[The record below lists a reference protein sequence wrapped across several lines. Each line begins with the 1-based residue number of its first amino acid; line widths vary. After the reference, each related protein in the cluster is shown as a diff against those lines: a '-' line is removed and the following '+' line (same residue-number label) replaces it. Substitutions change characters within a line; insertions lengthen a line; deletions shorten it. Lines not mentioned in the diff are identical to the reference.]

1 MTVTDR
7 PDPASGKED
16 GSGSGHV
23 SSPKTLVPPNEASPT
38 DLEERKLQ
46 LEERKFEEEVNSN
59 KRRYELEEKT
69 LKKTDPLVL
78 AVVGGLMAAFASV
91 GVSYLNGRN
100 QIIAEEKQHGLDM
113 TTEAYRAE
121 ANRILETVKLGDP
134 DRSACTLKF
143 LMKGGLIQTQSL
155 KDFIDAYLAS
165 RNGGSGV
172 GNPTGQA
179 NGAAQANSSTQP
191 KVADDATTLGCQPAP
206 NSARNPNSAANTST
220 GTPPSNGASPQIVTY
235 STGWMGGG
243 HNQNEAC
250 EAGIRQY
257 QPSFPNRV
265 LSRISSDEE
274 SRRDFLGH
282 VEYKYYCTIAVK

>member
-1 MTVTDR
+1 M
-7 PDPASGKED
+7 PE
-16 GSGSGHV
+16 
-23 SSPKTLVPPNEASPT
+23 TLLPS
-38 DLEERKLQ
+38 DFEERKLR
-46 LEERKFEEEVNSN
+46 LEERRFEEEVNFN
-59 KRRYELEEKT
+59 KRKYELEEKA
-69 LKKTDPLVL
+69 LKKADPLVL

-100 QIIAEEKQHGLDM
+100 QIVAEENQHSLDM

-155 KDFIDAYLAS
+155 KDFVDVYLAS
-165 RNGGSGV
+165 RNGGSGI
-172 GNPTGQA
+172 GNPTAQPNA
-179 NGAAQANSSTQP
+179 TAQAVPSTQP
-191 KVADDATTLGCQPAP
+191 KVDDEVRTSGCQPVP
-206 NSARNPNSAANTST
+206 NSARNPNAAANTST
-220 GTPPSNGASPQIVTY
+220 ATPPSNSASAQIVTY

-257 QPSFPNRV
+257 QPQFPNKV
-265 LSRISSDEE
+265 LSRVSSDEE
-274 SRRDFLGH
+274 SKKDFLGH
-282 VEYKYYCTIAVK
+282 VEYKYYCTISVK